1 MVRKYLQ
8 YIYLTK
14 DESRIYDEFIEG
26 NNSKIILKNSQK
38 ILQKPDI
45 GMEVSHCGCN
55 YISLMTNDV
64 KHFF

>member
-26 NNSKIILKNSQK
+26 NNRKIMFKNSQK

-45 GMEVSHCGCN
+45 GMEEN
-55 YISLMTNDV
+55 
-64 KHFF
+64 KH

>member
-45 GMEVSHCGCN
+45 GMEEN
-55 YISLMTNDV
+55 
-64 KHFF
+64 KH